1 MTPCGT
7 EFTKKDQIA
16 KMMQYHKETFV
27 KFVNPSEMVSMD
39 AALSHAC
46 CISSLLYK

>member
-27 KFVNPSEMVSMD
+27 KFVSSSEMVSMD
-39 AALSHAC
+39 AALFHAP